1 MVFFQSPE
9 DVPLGQGAHIF
20 AFAVEH
26 RNGCVAVVLP
36 FFQGL
41 PQGKVI
47 VDIHQVLLWGK
58 EKQNVHHQLSYRK
71 TNSAVV
77 GAAPRLSDLILALF
91 HSELKGI
98 IILFRFYSQSFF
110 ALFQNMRK
118 NHALWRILCYTKQK
132 GTAHRASGTAALF
145 SGYPLRRSKSG
156 AMGYVRHRSC
166 NFPLYTGPLKRYN
179 KRVRFL
185 SRFAGPNQII

>member
-1 MVFFQSPE
+1 MRSGCSP
-9 DVPLGQGAHIF
+9 I
-20 AFAVEH
+20 
-26 RNGCVAVVLP
+26 
-36 FFQGL
+36 FQGL
-41 PQGKVI
+41 PQGEVI
-47 VDIHQVLLWGK
+47 VDIHQVLLGGK

-91 HSELKGI
+91 HSKLKGI

-118 NHALWRILCYTKQK
+118 TMHSGAFCAILSRKELPT
-132 GTAHRASGTAALF
+132 GPSGTAALF

>member
-1 MVFFQSPE
+1 MVFFQPPE
-9 DVPLGQGAHIF
+9 DIPLGQGAHIF

-41 PQGKVI
+41 PQGEVI

-132 GTAHRASGTAALF
+132 GTAHRALWHCGPVLRIPTAALEIGCNGACPAQELQF
-145 SGYPLRRSKSG
+145 S
-156 AMGYVRHRSC
+156 AVHR
-166 NFPLYTGPLKRYN
+166 
-179 KRVRFL
+179 
-185 SRFAGPNQII
+185 AGKEV